1 MSKENALNKEAFDSL
16 LHWLDRDREIAGQKY
31 EKIRLRLIQIFTHR
45 GCFQAEDLADETI
58 NRVVFK
64 LPEIVGEYS
73 GEPAHYFHG
82 VANFVHLE
90 WLRKQK
96 IIEHVEIEKV
106 RDDSFRE
113 KKEKSFS
120 CLEKCLG
127 ELSAAQRGLI
137 VDYYQKEKGEKIE
150 HRKNL
155 ARALGV
161 NLNVLQVRAHR
172 IRQTLYDCI
181 KKCAA
186 EK

>member
-1 MSKENALNKEAFDSL
+1 MSRENALNKEAFDSL

-31 EKIRLRLIQIFTHR
+31 EKIRRRLIQIFNHR
-45 GCFQAEDLADETI
+45 GCFQAEELADETI

-64 LPEIVGEYS
+64 LPEIVAEYS
-73 GEPAHYFHG
+73 GDPAHYFHG

-96 IIEHVEIEKV
+96 NIEYVEIEKV
-106 RDDSFRE
+106 GDDSFRE

-120 CLEKCLG
+120 CLKKCLG
-127 ELSAAQRGLI
+127 ELSVEQRELI
-137 VDYYQKEKGEKIE
+137 VDYYQKEKVEKIE

-155 ARALGV
+155 AQMLGISV
-161 NLNVLQVRAHR
+161 NVLQVRAHR
-172 IRQTLYDCI
+172 IRQSLYDCI
-181 KKCAA
+181 KKCPE